1 MAIFAP
7 LHRSGRSSSRP
18 SERQEK
24 VSAVAAQRP
33 EFDRALDYVR
43 EGDTLCVT
51 RLDRLARSMADL
63 MSIVGT
69 LERKRVG
76 LRVLSGGA
84 AMDTSTAS
92 GRLMLQI
99 FGAVAK
105 FERSLMLERQ
115 KAGIAAAR
123 AAGRYSGGKV
133 QHGSANSLLK
143 GSAGMR
149 LPERSA
155 VPRSR
160 CGVCSRQL
168 GSAARGSWLVRYV
181 DWCVSALSASPRSA
195 MQPCHPPGECFS
207 HTS

>member
-1 MAIFAP
+1 M
-7 LHRSGRSSSRP
+7 
-18 SERQEK
+18 
-24 VSAVAAQRP
+24 AAQRP

-51 RLDRLARSMADL
+51 RLDRLARAMADL

-123 AAGRYSGGKV
+123 AAGRYSGGKERHPARIRELAAQGLGRDAIARALGCSTV
-133 QHGSANSLLK
+133 TVWRVLK
-143 GSAGMR
+143 
-149 LPERSA
+149 
-155 VPRSR
+155 
-160 CGVCSRQL
+160 
-168 GSAARGSWLVRYV
+168 AAR
-181 DWCVSALSASPRSA
+181 
-195 MQPCHPPGECFS
+195 
-207 HTS
+207 